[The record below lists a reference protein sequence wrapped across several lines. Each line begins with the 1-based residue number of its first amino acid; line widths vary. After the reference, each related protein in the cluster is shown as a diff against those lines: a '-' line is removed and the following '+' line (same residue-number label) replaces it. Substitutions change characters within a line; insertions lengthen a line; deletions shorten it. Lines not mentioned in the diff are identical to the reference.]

1 MTDIN
6 HFYVLISNRVK
17 VQKNGTTVPRESHS
31 SKNITYNF
39 FMLVPWTIKKIA
51 AKKNMGVG
59 GNFLNLTRAL
69 KWNTLF
75 PDVSK
80 ILWTVRT
87 FYF

>member
-1 MTDIN
+1 
-6 HFYVLISNRVK
+6 
-17 VQKNGTTVPRESHS
+17 
-31 SKNITYNF
+31 
-39 FMLVPWTIKKIA
+39 MLVPWTIKKIA